1 MTSLGLNIK
10 KIRERWDL
18 TQEEFGLLI
27 GATRGMVMQYEKRGT
42 RPKNET
48 VSQIIK
54 LTGITWDMLANGEL
68 ADDDLPEMDMES
80 QVAISNFREDPD
92 TYRDLQDKDVQELLK
107 TNGRTRNKMGHNGD
121 GDGHQVGYDPEF
133 VEFLKSN
140 DAFFKNQYTAF
151 NAQVLANLTALVN
164 QAKTL
169 EALLK
174 INLEHTGNIE
184 AAQLGVP
191 KEQVH
196 DNINRD
202 ILAAAGVRIDN
213 AVGSPGKG

>member
-1 MTSLGLNIK
+1 MNSLGLNIK

-42 RPKNET
+42 KPKNET

-54 LTGITWDMLANGEL
+54 LTGISWDMLANAEL
-68 ADDDLPEMDMES
+68 ADDDLPELDMES
-80 QVAISNFREDPD
+80 QVLISNFRDDPEA
-92 TYRDLQDKDVQELLK
+92 YRDIQEKEVQELLK
-107 TNGRTRNKMGHNGD
+107 ASGRIKNKVDHNGD
-121 GDGHQVGYDPEF
+121 GDGHHTSSDPEF
-133 VEFLKSN
+133 IEFLKSN
-140 DAFFKNQYTAF
+140 DAFFKNQYAAF
-151 NAQVLANLTALVN
+151 NAQVLANLTALAN

-191 KEQVH
+191 AEQVH

-202 ILAAAGVRIDN
+202 ILAAAGVKIDS
-213 AVGSPGKG
+213 AVGTPGKG